1 MEYSNLSLDKVN
13 QQVHLLVSIDNYSSY
28 ESFQVYDDLK
38 WRQLAEKY
46 IELGA
51 IQTEDEL
58 KNIITDM
65 CKASEER

>member
-1 MEYSNLSLDKVN
+1 MEYSNLPLDKVN
-13 QQVHLLVSIDNYSSY
+13 QQAHHLISIDNYSSY

>member
-1 MEYSNLSLDKVN
+1 M
-13 QQVHLLVSIDNYSSY
+13 DNYSSY

-51 IQTEDEL
+51 IQNEDEL